1 MKPKTDQHE
10 ASRVKHIEQRLD
22 IIERSLNVGRPPER
36 KKEFRFG
43 ELPEGTKFYLAIAT
57 PYHQRGDKFVKITAV
72 EPYGDA
78 GSALL
83 NALNLNT
90 AGAAHI
96 DWATPCFLFP
106 DRD

>member
-1 MKPKTDQHE
+1 MKHKTDQHE
-10 ASRVKHIEQRLD
+10 AARASVT
-22 IIERSLNVGRPPER
+22 
-36 KKEFRFG
+36 KKVREFHFG
-43 ELPEGTKFYLAIAT
+43 DLAAGTEFYLAIAT

>member
-1 MKPKTDQHE
+1 MKHKTDQHE
-10 ASRVKHIEQRLD
+10 AARASVT
-22 IIERSLNVGRPPER
+22 
-36 KKEFRFG
+36 KKVREFHFG
-43 ELPEGTKFYLAIAT
+43 DLAAGTEFYLAAAT

-90 AGAAHI
+90 AGAAHL
-96 DWATPCFLFP
+96 DWATPCFLLP
-106 DRD
+106 DQA

>member
-1 MKPKTDQHE
+1 MKHKTDEHE
-10 ASRVKHIEQRLD
+10 ASRASVTTKVR
-22 IIERSLNVGRPPER
+22 
-36 KKEFRFG
+36 EFHFG
-43 ELPEGTKFYLAIAT
+43 DLAAGTKFYLAIAT

-90 AGAAHI
+90 AGAAHL
-96 DWATPCFLFP
+96 DWATPCFLLP
-106 DRD
+106 DQA

>member
-1 MKPKTDQHE
+1 MKRKTDRHE
-10 ASRVKHIEQRLD
+10 ASRVSVTTKVR
-22 IIERSLNVGRPPER
+22 
-36 KKEFRFG
+36 EFHFG
-43 ELPEGTKFYLAIAT
+43 DLAAGTEFYLAAAT

-96 DWATPCFLFP
+96 DWATPCFLLP
-106 DRD
+106 DRA

>member
-1 MKPKTDQHE
+1 MKHKTDQHE
-10 ASRVKHIEQRLD
+10 ASRASVTTKVR
-22 IIERSLNVGRPPER
+22 
-36 KKEFRFG
+36 EFHFG
-43 ELPEGTKFYLAIAT
+43 DLAAGTEFYLAAAT

>member
-1 MKPKTDQHE
+1 MKHKTDQHE
-10 ASRVKHIEQRLD
+10 AARASVT
-22 IIERSLNVGRPPER
+22 
-36 KKEFRFG
+36 KKVREFHFG
-43 ELPEGTKFYLAIAT
+43 DLAAGTEFYLAAAT

-78 GSALL
+78 GSDRPRPRRR

>member
-10 ASRVKHIEQRLD
+10 ASRASVTTKVR
-22 IIERSLNVGRPPER
+22 
-36 KKEFRFG
+36 EFHFG
-43 ELPEGTKFYLAIAT
+43 DLAAGTKFYLAIAT

>member
-1 MKPKTDQHE
+1 MKHKTDQHE
-10 ASRVKHIEQRLD
+10 AARASVT
-22 IIERSLNVGRPPER
+22 
-36 KKEFRFG
+36 KKVREFHFG
-43 ELPEGTKFYLAIAT
+43 DLAAGTEFYLAAAT

-90 AGAAHI
+90 AGAAHL